1 MSSSDPISTDAD
13 VASPAF
19 IDSDNV
25 EGDHGASTIR
35 AAMINRPRQDLY
47 AFWRDFTNLPSFTE
61 NVKAVEVLDA
71 SRSQWT
77 IAGPAGAEIDLV
89 SEITED
95 IPGERIAWRSSEGSD
110 VDHEGWIEFKD
121 NAFGRGTEVRIF
133 ISYDPPAGA
142 IGKVVAKVMQREP
155 RIQARRELRR
165 FKQLMET
172 GEVSTSKAPDA
183 APRAS
188 RHF

>member
-1 MSSSDPISTDAD
+1 MSDDRLSTDAD

-19 IDSDNV
+19 IDSDHV
-25 EGDHGASTIR
+25 EGEHAASSVR
-35 AAMINRPRQDLY
+35 AALINRPRHELY
-47 AFWRDFTNLPSFTE
+47 AFWRDFRNLPAFAE
-61 NVKAVEVLDA
+61 NVKEGEILDGD
-71 SRSQWT
+71 RSQWT
-77 IAGPAGAEIDLV
+77 IAGPVGAEIDLV
-89 SEITED
+89 SEIIEER
-95 IPGERIAWRSSEGSD
+95 PGEYVSWRSTEGSD
-110 VDHEGWIEFKD
+110 VDHEGWIEFRD

-142 IGKVVAKVMQREP
+142 LGKVVAKVLQREP

-188 RHF
+188 RHL